1 VDNALS
7 PAVLAWIESHI
18 HERVVDVTSLS
29 GGWTSRM
36 LALRDAAGRSGV
48 LRSMQHEP
56 WRRHGA
62 ELVTRERSVHRL
74 LETTPVLAPMSV
86 AIDAN
91 GDVTGDPTHLMTRL
105 PGRLVLDRSDDD
117 LLDAL
122 ASMLATIHK
131 VTTVERPR
139 DFQSWAGPEKRVVPV
154 WTRDAA
160 VWCEAFE
167 ILEETPSFRGVFL
180 HRDLHLGN
188 VLWRGN
194 QISGVVDWVET
205 SWGPAWL
212 DVAHCRTNLAMLH
225 GPEAAERFA
234 TAYEKHAGGVDEPGR
249 EYWDVMDIVGFLPD
263 PIKVVQPWRDQ
274 GRDVS
279 DRTARDR
286 IERHLRRVLAK

>member
-1 VDNALS
+1 
-7 PAVLAWIESHI
+7 
-18 HERVVDVTSLS
+18 
-29 GGWTSRM
+29 
-36 LALRDAAGRSGV
+36 
-48 LRSMQHEP
+48 
-56 WRRHGA
+56 
-62 ELVTRERSVHRL
+62 
-74 LETTPVLAPMSV
+74 
-86 AIDAN
+86 
-91 GDVTGDPTHLMTRL
+91 
-105 PGRLVLDRSDDD
+105 
-117 LLDAL
+117 
-122 ASMLATIHK
+122 
-131 VTTVERPR
+131 
-139 DFQSWAGPEKRVVPV
+139 
-154 WTRDAA
+154 
-160 VWCEAFE
+160 
-167 ILEETPSFRGVFL
+167 
-180 HRDLHLGN
+180 